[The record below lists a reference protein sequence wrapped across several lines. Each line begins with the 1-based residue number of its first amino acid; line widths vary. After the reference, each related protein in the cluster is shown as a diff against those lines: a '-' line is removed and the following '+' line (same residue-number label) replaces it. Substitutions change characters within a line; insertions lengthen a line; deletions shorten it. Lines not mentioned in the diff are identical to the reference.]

1 MSINNLKHILTLV
14 LIISIMNK
22 IISFDSSSIKLE
34 FREKNHFFTIP
45 IKIGSNGQQ
54 FEVQVDTTTS
64 ETWLPSV
71 NTTFKVQKFDP
82 KKSST
87 CQIIPKEFEIDD
99 EDGNVRGTPVYDS
112 ITVGSFTLDKFGFV
126 LVQGYQKDF
135 KDFPD
140 GKLGLGFRHE
150 HGVDFNFLGS
160 LKSKGLINKEV
171 FTILPKE
178 EKLVIGG
185 IPSELPSEL
194 EKETYSTCNLV
205 ETNDLDDA
213 YRAGWICELTHIFF
227 GVNTKEKSLEMA
239 LQVNA
244 RVIFDSAYNYIS
256 MPKRHL
262 NNFNKN
268 FMEKFFYDSCIQ
280 VKDKN
285 DIYYICDAD
294 EKIQHGAIAFLVG
307 GFGYVIPWD
316 KLFKKIEEDKY
327 EMLIR
332 FHKENDDI
340 FSFGYPFTSQF
351 TIVYNAEE
359 KHLGFYGGEKI
370 DLKKDWDEYMAGES
384 PSKKKEKMKKLLIYA
399 GILGGILL
407 FIIICLFIRSNRIKK
422 NNIEQNPIIHQEQN
436 FVEN

>member
-150 HGVDFNFLGS
+150 HGVNFNFLGS

-178 EKLVIGG
+178 ERLVIGG
-185 IPSELPSEL
+185 IPSEL

-384 PSKKKEKMKKLLIYA
+384 PSQKKEKMKKLLIYA

>member
-185 IPSELPSEL
+185 IPSEL

-384 PSKKKEKMKKLLIYA
+384 PSQKKEKMKKLLIYA

>member
-185 IPSELPSEL
+185 IPSEL

-384 PSKKKEKMKKLLIYA
+384 PSQKKEKMKKLLIYA

-407 FIIICLFIRSNRIKK
+407 FIIICLFIRSNRI
-422 NNIEQNPIIHQEQN
+422 
-436 FVEN
+436 

>member
-1 MSINNLKHILTLV
+1 MFVLFSISIFSI
-14 LIISIMNK
+14 LIINV
-22 IISFDSSSIKLE
+22 ISSDSNFIKLE

-45 IKIGSNGQQ
+45 IMVGSNNQP

-64 ETWLPSV
+64 ETWLPSI

-87 CQIIPKEFEIDD
+87 CEIIQKEFEIDD
-99 EDGNVRGTPVYDS
+99 EDGNVRGIPLYDS
-112 ITVGSFTLDKFGFV
+112 MTVGPFSLDKFGFV

-150 HGVDFNFLGS
+150 HGIDFNFLGY
-160 LKSKGLINKEV
+160 LKGKGLINKEL

-185 IPSELPSEL
+185 IPSELEGEIFS
-194 EKETYSTCNLV
+194 KCDLV
-205 ETNDLDDA
+205 ETNDLDDVF
-213 YRAGWICELTHIFF
+213 RAGWVCELTHIFF

-239 LQVNA
+239 LQVDA

-262 NNFNKN
+262 KDFNKK
-268 FMEKFFYDSCIQ
+268 FMQEFYNDSCIE
-280 VKDKN
+280 VKDN
-285 DIYYICDAD
+285 DEIYFICDD
-294 EKIQHGAIAFLVG
+294 NDKIQQGSIAFILG
-307 GFGYVIPWD
+307 GYGYVIPWD
-316 KLFKKIEEDKY
+316 KLFKRIEADKF

-351 TIVYNAEE
+351 IIVYNAED
-359 KHLGFYGGEKI
+359 KYLGFYGGEKI
-370 DLKKDWDEYMAGES
+370 NLKKDWDEYMAGES
-384 PSKKKEKMKKLLIYA
+384 PTQKKEKIKKLLIYG
-399 GILGGILL
+399 GILGGVLL
-407 FIIICLFIRSNRIKK
+407 LIIICLVIRSNNMKK
-422 NNIEQNPIIHQEQN
+422 NSPEKNSIINQEQN
-436 FVEN
+436 NYEI

>member
-185 IPSELPSEL
+185 IPSEL

-384 PSKKKEKMKKLLIYA
+384 PSQKKEKMKKLLIYE

>member
-185 IPSELPSEL
+185 IPSEL

-294 EKIQHGAIAFLVG
+294 EKIQQGAIAFLVG
-307 GFGYVIPWD
+307 GFGYVIPWY

-384 PSKKKEKMKKLLIYA
+384 PSQKKEKMKKLLIYA